1 MSGIFTKV
9 RSLHISYPLARGM
22 VSYAII
28 WPTCSI
34 AQEYIEHG
42 TSFEDADYARAARFG
57 FFGTFF
63 MAPVFYGW
71 MKYTSRFFKSKSL
84 KTAAIRA
91 AIEQVS
97 YSPLAM
103 AYFFFGM
110 SLLEM
115 KPVST
120 CINEVREKFWPTY
133 KIGVV
138 FWPTAQTLNF
148 YFISE
153 KNRIIFVSAAS
164 FVWTIYLAHMKAKEQ
179 ESLPKV
185 MSPIDLN
192 EEFMNMSVNLKTG
205 SLVKTSGL
213 VADKPTKVEAPG
225 TESASNIVE
234 ASTPTVSAKDD
245 GVSEVR

>member
-1 MSGIFTKV
+1 MIRKTSGIMTKILRLPV
-9 RSLHISYPLARGM
+9 QFPLVRGM

-34 AQEYIEHG
+34 TQEYLANG
-42 TSFEDADYARAARFG
+42 TPIQNADWNRAARFG

-71 MKYTSRFFKSKSL
+71 LKFSSRFFKRKSL
-84 KTAAIRA
+84 FTAIKRA
-91 AIEQVS
+91 LIEQVS

-110 SLLEM
+110 SLLEK
-115 KPVST
+115 KPIKA
-120 CINEVREKFWPTY
+120 CMNEVREKFWPTY

-153 KNRIIFVSAAS
+153 RNRIVFVSAAS
-164 FVWTIYLAHMKAKEQ
+164 FVWTIYLAHMKAKKQKGE
-179 ESLPKV
+179 
-185 MSPIDLN
+185 MI
-192 EEFMNMSVNLKTG
+192 T
-205 SLVKTSGL
+205 
-213 VADKPTKVEAPG
+213 
-225 TESASNIVE
+225 
-234 ASTPTVSAKDD
+234 DD
-245 GVSEVR
+245 EIS